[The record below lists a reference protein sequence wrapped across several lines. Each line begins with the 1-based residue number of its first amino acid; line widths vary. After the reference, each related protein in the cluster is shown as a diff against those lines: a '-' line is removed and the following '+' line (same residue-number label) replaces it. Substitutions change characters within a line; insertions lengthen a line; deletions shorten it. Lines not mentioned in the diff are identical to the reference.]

1 MRLSR
6 LPLILL
12 LAAPAALN
20 CQCDEEL
27 QGLPTPQIE
36 VLDDAGNSHLQADPW
51 LVVDFGDADS
61 GQQKVRTLALKNVGT
76 GQLEVTSVCV
86 VAAADLETARG
97 APCILGAAPFTFPSI
112 VGQVARAEESLSLPV
127 TFSPLAGGP
136 ASLFLQVSSTAKD
149 EPIAAVQLTGRGTDG
164 RLCAEPSGIIDFGPV
179 AIGVTQP
186 GTVTLR
192 NCGVKPVTIE
202 TMAFVANPDQAF
214 TYTPQGGD
222 AVGRTLNEGDT
233 IVLDLT
239 FTPQQAGPYRDA
251 RAGDIGITTAA
262 PFAAQYDLLLL
273 GDGVIPPA
281 CRINVVPE
289 TQHFSAVASGTT
301 QSREINIISVGQCAC
316 TIESVSAPTPD
327 NVGFALPADA
337 FAFPDGS
344 APAGFPVVLRGRPG
358 CEDDPAGITAD
369 TPSSLVVTVTYTS
382 PVRDQPLTDR
392 ATLTVTSSDEAEPT
406 QVVNLEANGGGAPYC
421 ELKVEPVYTP
431 SFGFGV
437 TTGRY
442 ALVEFGRTSVHTE
455 KRLPVTLENVGN
467 IDCNVTSLTYDDP
480 DNTALN
486 EFRLENEDG
495 SAAIPAAP
503 FAVSP
508 GLTRTFF
515 AVFAPTHTIDNAS
528 PISFSFGSYSGT
540 IPTGDPGDPTRNI
553 ICGGGILTD
562 PNEKCNGVRF
572 ETDDTTT
579 DVSESGQDPGVFSV
593 GFSGTPVEPDVDV
606 IPPELDFG
614 LVTLDCGS
622 PTLRTTLYNN
632 GGDALR
638 VLAPFVDPTTSPET
652 FRVMGTNN
660 PTGTWP
666 YSVDPGESLS
676 IEVRYYARQQ
686 QIESANLIV
695 PTQLSDG
702 NDGPPVTIP
711 LRGEG
716 TIDTFQTDIFDQF
729 RDPKVDVLWVVDDS
743 GSMSSFQDQLADN
756 FPQFFTLSGVSAAD
770 YHIAVTTTLW
780 ADETCMAAPPS
791 CSNDSDCGAGGQC
804 IMGLCTAGDAAT
816 TCDDHEMAGW
826 YTACNPSNG
835 HFITP
840 ATGSPESTFDCNV
853 HVSDPGNVNPD
864 RPTSD
869 SAEGGLRAAM
879 KFLSPPLID
888 DVNANGGFLRDD
900 AKLHIIFVEDE
911 PEQSKGGVDQYID
924 FFKNVKGFRNE
935 GLVAVS
941 AIAAPP
947 EGCTYTASDGSSVQL
962 QDDRYDAVVDEM
974 NGRFQSICNDDWTG
988 MMSQLGLDSMGL
1000 RIEFF
1005 LSRAAQPGAIDVCV
1019 RNTAAA
1025 PCVAV
1030 NETSEGAANGWF
1042 FDAETNSVVFNT
1054 GSVPPRGSRIEISY
1068 GTACYP

>member
-1 MRLSR
+1 MRLQR
-6 LPLILL
+6 LPLLAL
-12 LAAPAALN
+12 LALPAAVD
-20 CQCDEEL
+20 CQCDEVL
-27 QGLPTPQIE
+27 GGLPTPKIE
-36 VLDDAGNSHLQADPW
+36 ILDDAGNSHLAADPW

-61 GQQKVRTLALKNVGT
+61 GSQKVRTLTLKNIGT
-76 GQLEVTSVCV
+76 GQMLVESLCV
-86 VAAADLETARG
+86 VAAADLESART

-112 VGQVARAEESLSLPV
+112 VGQVARADESLTLPV
-127 TFSPLAGGP
+127 TFAPLAGGP
-136 ASLFLQVSSTAKD
+136 ASLFLQVGTTSKE
-149 EPIAAVQLTGRGTDG
+149 EPVAAVQLTGRGTDG
-164 RLCAEPSGIIDFGPV
+164 RLCAEPSGIIDFGQV
-179 AIGVTQP
+179 ALGVTQP

-192 NCGVKPVTIE
+192 NCGVKPVTLA
-202 TMAFVANPDQAF
+202 TMAFAANPDQAF

-222 AVGRTLNEGDT
+222 AVGRTLNENDT
-233 IVLDLT
+233 VILDLT
-239 FTPQQAGPYRDA
+239 FTPQQAGPYRDS
-251 RAGDIGITTAA
+251 RAGDIAITTAA
-262 PFAAQYDLLLL
+262 PFAAQDDLLLL

-289 TQHFSAVASGTT
+289 TQNFNAVASGTT
-301 QSREINIISVGQCAC
+301 QTRQIIIQSVGQCGC
-316 TIESVSAPTPD
+316 TIEGISGPTPD
-327 NVGFALPADA
+327 TAG
-337 FAFPDGS
+337 FAFPAGEL
-344 APAGFPVVLRGRPG
+344 PAAYPVVLRGTLG
-358 CEDDPAGITAD
+358 CDDDPAGAD
-369 TPSSLVVTVTYTS
+369 AAPTNLTLDVTYTS
-382 PVRDQPLTDR
+382 PVRDQPQTDN
-392 ATLTVTSSDEAEPT
+392 ATITVTTSDAAEPT
-406 QVVNLEANGGGAPYC
+406 QIVNLEANGGGSPYC
-421 ELKVEPVYTP
+421 RLNVEPVYTP
-431 SFGFGV
+431 GFGFGV

-467 IDCNVTSLTYDDP
+467 ADCHVTSLSYDDA

-495 SAAIPAAP
+495 SAAIPAAA

-515 AVFAPTHTIDNAS
+515 AVFAPTHTIENAS
-528 PISFSFGSYSGT
+528 PISFSFGAYSGT
-540 IPTGDPGDPTRNI
+540 IPGGDPSDTSRAI

-579 DVSESGQDPGVFSV
+579 DVSGSNQDPGVFSV

-622 PTLRTTLYNN
+622 PTMRTTLYNN

-638 VLAPFVDPTTSPET
+638 VLQPTVDPTTNPET

-666 YSVDPGESLS
+666 YAVEPGQSLS
-676 IEVRYYARQQ
+676 IEVRYYARELGMQ
-686 QIESANLIV
+686 SANLLV

-702 NDGPPVTIP
+702 NAGPPVTIP

-716 TIDTFQTDIFDQF
+716 TTDTFQTDVFDQF
-729 RDPKVDVLWVVDDS
+729 NDPKVDVLWVVDDS
-743 GSMSSFQDQLADN
+743 GSMSSFQDQLASN
-756 FPQFFTLSGVSAAD
+756 FPHFFTLSGVAAAD
-770 YHIAVTTTLW
+770 YHIGVTTTLW
-780 ADETCMAAPPS
+780 ADDTCMAAPPT
-791 CSNDSDCGAGGQC
+791 CSTAADCGSGGQC
-804 IMGLCTAGDAAT
+804 VMGLCTAGDAAT

-840 ATGSPESTFDCNV
+840 ATGNPESTFDCNI
-853 HVSDPGNVNPD
+853 HVSDAGNVNPD
-864 RPTSD
+864 RPGSD

-888 DVNANGGFLRDD
+888 DPNANGGFLRDD

-947 EGCTYTASDGSSVQL
+947 GGCSYTDSSGQSVQL

-988 MMSQLGLDSMGL
+988 MMSQLGLDSLGL

-1005 LSRAAQPGAIDVCV
+1005 LSRAAEPGAIDVCV
-1019 RNTAAA
+1019 RPTAAA
-1025 PCVAV
+1025 ACAAVA
-1030 NETSEGAANGWF
+1030 ETSEGAANGWF
-1042 FDAETNSVVFNT
+1042 YDAETNSVVFNA
-1054 GSVPPRGSRIEISY
+1054 GSVPPRGSRVEVAY